1 MLDVNTPKGQQSLQ
15 QELRAVELW
24 NYHYPQFTYVH
35 TPKDGSALVD
45 AVIVDNE
52 AQVVAV
58 VEQKSRNMS
67 LEQLQNW
74 DNEWLITLNKIDSGR
89 YVGQALGVPYI
100 GFLYLIP
107 DDLLIIQQISD
118 GQGKWTCEFRAALT
132 QTQETTNGGLI
143 VRENAY
149 INLDNAQHLDAY
161 Q

>member
-15 QELRAVELW
+15 HELRAVELW

-35 TPKDGSALVD
+35 TPKDGPAYVD

-58 VEQKSRNMS
+58 VEQKSRNMT
-67 LEQLQNW
+67 LEQLQKW
-74 DNEWLITLNKIDSGR
+74 DNEWLITYDKIEAGR
-89 YVGQALGVPYI
+89 YVGNALGVSYM

-118 GQGKWTCEFRAALT
+118 GAGAWTCNFRTAVT
-132 QTQETTNGGLI
+132 ETQETINGGLI
-143 VRENAY
+143 ARENAY

>member
-1 MLDVNTPKGQQSLQ
+1 MLDVNTPKGQQSLKH
-15 QELRAVELW
+15 ELRAVELW

-45 AVIVDNE
+45 AVICDNE
-52 AQVVAV
+52 ANVCAV

-67 LEQLQNW
+67 LEQLRNW
-74 DNEWLITLNKIDSGR
+74 DNEWLITFDKIDVGR
-89 YVGQALGVPYI
+89 YLGKALGVSYI

-107 DDLLIIQQISD
+107 DDLLITQQISD
-118 GQGKWTCEFRAALT
+118 KDGQWTCDYRLDTTE
-132 QTQETTNGGLI
+132 TQETVNGGLI
-143 VRENAY
+143 TRLNAY

>member
-1 MLDVNTPKGQQSLQ
+1 MLDVNTPKGQQTLQ
-15 QELRAVELW
+15 HELRAVELW

-35 TPKDGSALVD
+35 TPKDGPAYVD

-58 VEQKSRNMS
+58 VEQKSRNMT
-67 LEQLQNW
+67 LEQLQKW
-74 DNEWLITLNKIDSGR
+74 DNEWLITFDKIEAGR
-89 YVGQALGVPYI
+89 YVGNALGVSYI

-118 GQGKWTCEFRAALT
+118 GQGKWTCEYRLDT
-132 QTQETTNGGLI
+132 TETQETINGGLI
-143 VRENAY
+143 TRLNAY